1 MANFFKNKVV
11 NEVGTTPVQILETT
25 ASTRATV
32 IGLSL
37 ANLTGSNILA
47 SVTVTDDASTVGYY
61 MKDII
66 IAPNS
71 SLRVV
76 NGGEKLILAPEN
88 SLHVFCSQDSSLDLV
103 LSYVEIA

>member
-1 MANFFKNKVV
+1 MANFFKNKVIS
-11 NEVGTTPVQILETT
+11 EIGTTPIQILEFGP
-25 ASTRATV
+25 STRGTV

-37 ANLTGSNILA
+37 ANLTASNILA
-47 SVTVTDDASTVGYY
+47 SITITDDTSTVGYFI
-61 MKDII
+61 KDIL

-76 NGGEKLILAPEN
+76 NGGEKLILAPN
-88 SLHVFCSQDSSLDLV
+88 NAIHVFASQEYSLDCI

>member
-1 MANFFKNKVV
+1 MANFFKNKVI
-11 NEVGTTPVQILETT
+11 NNVGTTPIQALEMT

-32 IGLSL
+32 IGMSL

-47 SVTVTDDASTVGYY
+47 SVTITDDASTVGYFV
-61 MKDII
+61 KDVII
-66 IAPNS
+66 GPNA
-71 SLRVV
+71 SLRVI

-88 SLHVFCSQDSSLDLV
+88 SMHVFCSQDDSLDLI

>member
-1 MANFFKNKVV
+1 MANFFKNRVI
-11 NEVGTTPVQILETT
+11 NEVGTTPIQILETT
-25 ASTRATV
+25 PSTRATV

-47 SVTVTDDASTVGYY
+47 SITITDDASTVGYY

-88 SLHVFCSQDSSLDLV
+88 ALHVFCSQDASLDLV

>member
-11 NEVGTTPVQILETT
+11 NEIGTTPVQVLEMTP
-25 ASTRATV
+25 STRATV

-47 SVTVTDDASTVGYY
+47 SVTITDDASTVGYY
-61 MKDII
+61 IKDII
-66 IAPNS
+66 IGPNA
-71 SLRVV
+71 SLRVI

-88 SLHVFCSQDSSLDLV
+88 AIHVFASQEASLDLIM
-103 LSYVEIA
+103 SYVEIA

>member
-11 NEVGTTPVQILETT
+11 NDVGTTPIQILETT
-25 ASTRATV
+25 ASTRATI
-32 IGLSL
+32 IGCSL

-47 SVTVTDDASTVGYY
+47 SITITDDASTVGYY

-88 SLHVFCSQDSSLDLV
+88 SLHVFCSQEDALDLV

>member
-11 NEVGTTPVQILETT
+11 TEVGTTPVTLLTT
-25 ASTRATV
+25 TSSTRATV

-37 ANLTGSNILA
+37 ANLTASNILA
-47 SVTVTDDASTVGYY
+47 SITVEDDLGTVGHYI
-61 MKDII
+61 KDVIVP
-66 IAPNS
+66 PNQ

-88 SLHVFCSQDSSLDLV
+88 VLEISCSQAAALDV
-103 LSYVEIA
+103 VMSYVEIA

>member
-1 MANFFKNKVV
+1 MANFFKNRVI
-11 NEVGTTPVQILETT
+11 NEVGTTPIQILETT
-25 ASTRATV
+25 SSTRATV

-47 SVTVTDDASTVGYY
+47 SITITDDASTVGYY

-88 SLHVFCSQDSSLDLV
+88 SLHVFCSQDESLDLV

>member
-11 NEVGTTPVQILETT
+11 TEVGTTPIQILETT

-37 ANLTGSNILA
+37 ANLTASNILA
-47 SVTVTDDASTVGYY
+47 SVTITDDASTVGYFI
-61 MKDII
+61 KDVI

-88 SLHVFCSQDSSLDLV
+88 SLHVFCSQDDSLDLV

>member
-11 NEVGTTPVQILETT
+11 NEIGTTPIQVLEFGP
-25 ASTRATV
+25 STRGTV

-47 SVTVTDDASTVGYY
+47 SITITDDASTVGYY
-61 MKDII
+61 VKDIL

-71 SLRVV
+71 SARIV
-76 NGGEKLILAPEN
+76 NGGEKLILAPN
-88 SLHVFCSQDSSLDLV
+88 NAIHIFASQEASLDCV
-103 LSYVEIA
+103 MSYVEIS

>member
-11 NEVGTTPVQILETT
+11 NEIGTTPIQVLEFGP
-25 ASTRATV
+25 STRGTV

-47 SVTVTDDASTVGYY
+47 SITVTDDASTVGYY
-61 MKDII
+61 VKDIL

-71 SLRVV
+71 SARIV
-76 NGGEKLILAPEN
+76 NGGEKLILAPN
-88 SLHVFCSQDSSLDLV
+88 NAIHIFASQEASLDCV
-103 LSYVEIA
+103 MSYVEIS